1 MEAPLRLRKGPGPTD
16 SATAGALSS
25 TRPASTLAAMDL
37 GLSLTPAALGGE
49 GAAAGAGFIP
59 ATNARNLRQTSKSN
73 LWKSASA
80 RIDRSVDLKRTHVRV
95 RQEAAPLATPRSQA
109 FVTLQ
114 YTRYFV
120 FKTTTRYD
128 AATRRPDTMGH
139 KHTLVTSITTYYG

>member
-49 GAAAGAGFIP
+49 GAATGAGFIP
-59 ATNARNLRQTSKSN
+59 ATNARNLGQTSKSN

-80 RIDRSVDLKRTHVRV
+80 RIDGSVDLKKTHV
-95 RQEAAPLATPRSQA
+95 QA
-109 FVTLQ
+109 
-114 YTRYFV
+114 
-120 FKTTTRYD
+120 KCGKE
-128 AATRRPDTMGH
+128 RPH
-139 KHTLVTSITTYYG
+139 L

>member
-73 LWKSASA
+73 LLEVRKCPYRPIRLSQENA
-80 RIDRSVDLKRTHVRV
+80 R
-95 RQEAAPLATPRSQA
+95 
-109 FVTLQ
+109 
-114 YTRYFV
+114 
-120 FKTTTRYD
+120 
-128 AATRRPDTMGH
+128 
-139 KHTLVTSITTYYG
+139 TS

>member
-73 LWKSASA
+73 LCKSASA
-80 RIDRSVDLKRTHVRV
+80 RIR
-95 RQEAAPLATPRSQA
+95 RSQENA
-109 FVTLQ
+109 RT
-114 YTRYFV
+114 
-120 FKTTTRYD
+120 
-128 AATRRPDTMGH
+128 P
-139 KHTLVTSITTYYG
+139 